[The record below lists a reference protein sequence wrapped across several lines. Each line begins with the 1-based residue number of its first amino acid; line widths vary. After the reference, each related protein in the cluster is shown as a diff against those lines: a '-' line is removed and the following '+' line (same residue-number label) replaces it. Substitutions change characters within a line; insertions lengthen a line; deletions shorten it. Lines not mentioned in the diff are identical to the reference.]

1 MLEEFKKIYRYDLF
15 FILVG
20 IGFMIS
26 LIICSVNFSHDF
38 SERECVKFY
47 KKYHYV
53 TNDCKRYANKLE
65 ALDLIEK

>member
-1 MLEEFKKIYRYDLF
+1 MLEKNKEIDRYDLF

-26 LIICSVNFSHDF
+26 LIICAFNLSHDF
-38 SERECVKFY
+38 CERECVRFY
-47 KKYHYV
+47 KENHYV

-65 ALDLIEK
+65 ALDLNEK